1 MEEYNFFNMEQILGF
16 LGIKHDFENKENKE
30 YPFYDKPS
38 DIIFSW
44 GYITVE
50 RKGIEKEI
58 QNKISSNGEYVSELK
73 EIRMLYHIPFY
84 NKRTKNTGTIIQNIS
99 LTFRY
104 DKTYKYGD
112 INKSLPEV
120 CYAIE
125 RMGNKTNDFYVI
137 GEDNIHFFISN
148 YIMNNQWGIG
158 TTLVES
164 SPKVQLNDNFKEIR
178 ENDELNIK
186 LDNKETEI
194 QILTD
199 DIKADEVEYKNEIE
213 TLRKQ
218 NEEYSKQLD
227 LDYVDKNYISKKK
240 IEDTI
245 EELKGKLKDISKRR
259 EKSKTKEEKTILWC
273 LEIRTDERIKTLQ
286 ELL

>member
-1 MEEYNFFNMEQILGF
+1 
-16 LGIKHDFENKENKE
+16 
-30 YPFYDKPS
+30 
-38 DIIFSW
+38 
-44 GYITVE
+44 
-50 RKGIEKEI
+50 
-58 QNKISSNGEYVSELK
+58 
-73 EIRMLYHIPFY
+73 
-84 NKRTKNTGTIIQNIS
+84 
-99 LTFRY
+99 
-104 DKTYKYGD
+104 
-112 INKSLPEV
+112 
-120 CYAIE
+120 
-125 RMGNKTNDFYVI
+125 
-137 GEDNIHFFISN
+137 
-148 YIMNNQWGIG
+148 MN
-158 TTLVES
+158 
-164 SPKVQLNDNFKEIR
+164 NFKEIR

-240 IEDTI
+240 IEDAI
-245 EELKGKLKDISKRR
+245 EELKGKLEDISKQR
-259 EKSKTKEEKTILWC
+259 EKSKTKEEETVLWC